1 MRFTIYTTCFNAG
14 QKLNKTIQSVLNQT
28 YVDYEIIIKDGKS
41 TDGCVDDLLQ
51 DPEVTAA
58 VAAGKIRLMVEKDEG
73 VYDGMNQALSWIKG
87 DYVIFMNCGDT
98 FFDENVLLKTSAY
111 IESERSVSDDDER
124 KADILYGD
132 VYCEN
137 RKAVDPAPRKLDG
150 FTCYRNIPC
159 HQACFYKKELFSVKQ
174 YDTGLRIRADYDHF
188 LWCIYKANARTGYI
202 GFTVAAYEGDG
213 ISEIEQNEKLDR
225 REHEITIKRYM
236 TEAEIRSYKTKMAL
250 TLLPL
255 RKRMARSKT
264 FSHIYQMVKQVAY
277 KTKE

>member
-14 QKLNKTIQSVLNQT
+14 PKLNKTIQSVLNQT
-28 YVDYEIIIKDGKS
+28 HVDYEIIIKDGKS
-41 TDGCVDDLLQ
+41 TDGCIDDLLQ

-58 VAAGKIRLMVEKDEG
+58 VASGKIRLMVEKDEG

-111 IESERSVSDDDER
+111 IESERSALGDDE
-124 KADILYGD
+124 KEADILYGD

-137 RKAVDPAPRKLDG
+137 RKAVDAAPRKLDG

-159 HQACFYKKELFSVKQ
+159 HQACFYKRELFTEKQ
-174 YDTGLRIRADYDHF
+174 YDTGLKIRADYDHF
-188 LWCIYKANARTGYI
+188 LWCIYRANAKTEYM
-202 GFTVAAYEGDG
+202 GFTVASYEGDG
-213 ISEIEQNEKLDR
+213 ISETGQNEKLNQQ
-225 REHEITIKRYM
+225 EHALVVKRYM
-236 TEAEIRSYKTKMAL
+236 SESEIRSYKTKLAL

-255 RKRMARSKT
+255 RKKMAKSKV
-264 FSHIYQMVKQVAY
+264 FSGVYSAIKNTVYRQEK
-277 KTKE
+277 